1 MDKRLKY
8 ILGISAIISGVVLI
22 SKANKQEKN
31 LTQSK
36 EETDVKKA
44 EKSENLVKDFICLLV
59 KNV

>member
-22 SKANKQEKN
+22 SKANKQEE